1 MQHFFEKIVDAF
13 FPAFCVNCQ
22 SDKNL
27 YRHFLCLKCQQ
38 EIKLIK
44 TQVCPRCGRI
54 SPAGQFCPGCR
65 QEKLFGVIVG
75 AKFKPPVSELIHWC
89 KYNKM
94 QGIADFLAEL
104 LTPVILKENLVG
116 DLIIVP
122 VPVNLKKYLER
133 GFNQADL
140 LADGLSRRLK
150 IKRIRVL
157 KKIKETESQMKLGR
171 RQRLENLTGSF
182 ACRNTTDIKGKT
194 ILLVDDVMTTGATLL
209 EGAKVLRIAGARR
222 IYGVVV
228 AHGK

>member
-1 MQHFFEKIVDAF
+1 MQNFFKNIVEAF
-13 FPAFCVNCQ
+13 FPAFCVNCR
-22 SDKNL
+22 SEEGL
-27 YRHFLCLKCQQ
+27 CHHFLCLKCRQ

-44 TQVCPRCGRI
+44 TQSCPRCGRI
-54 SPAGQFCPGCR
+54 SPAGRFCPGCH
-65 QEKLFGVIVG
+65 QGKLFGVIVG
-75 AKFKPPVSELIHWC
+75 AKFKPPISELIHWC

-94 QGIADFLAEL
+94 RGIAGFLAEL
-104 LTPVILKENLVG
+104 IVPLIMNENIAG

-122 VPVNLKKYLER
+122 VPISLKKHLKR

-150 IKRIRVL
+150 IKKISVL

-171 RQRLENLTGSF
+171 RQRLENLAGSF
-182 ACRNTTDIKGKT
+182 ACRKSSVIKGKT

-222 IYGVVV
+222 VYGVVV